1 MNTLTILA
9 DENITKLSDFLKY
22 HPNITLIQ
30 AHGRTLL
37 DLVARY
43 RPDALF
49 VRSVTP
55 IHDTLAYLPR
65 FVASAT
71 LGTDH
76 IDEAFLAEQGIGFAH
91 AAGSS
96 KHTVAQYVL
105 TAILTLR
112 PQAWHK
118 PLSLGIVGLGNIGTT
133 LAHYA
138 EALGWQVVS
147 FDPFLPKSP
156 LNQDFLS
163 VLKCDVVSIHTPLT
177 TTGSHPTHH
186 LFDSRVFGLLNKDTL
201 VINAAR
207 GKIIDE
213 TALMDFLATGG
224 QAVLDVYENEPCP
237 KKHLIDALALATPHI
252 AGHSIDAKLRGT
264 QMVYESFCRYFDLPI
279 LASMGMFLPHNPYY
293 FANLNSATLA
303 DFYDIKKDDHA
314 LRSRLSSPCL
324 QAQDFDDLRR
334 HTTRREWQFEDTI

>member
-1 MNTLTILA
+1 MNALTVLA
-9 DENITKLSDFLKY
+9 DENITKLPDFLKR
-22 HPNITLIQ
+22 HPNIIPIYAQ
-30 AHGRTLL
+30 GRTLSNL
-37 DLVARY
+37 MAQC
-43 RPDALF
+43 RPDALL

-55 IHDTLAYLPR
+55 INDTLSYLPK

-71 LGTDH
+71 IGTDH
-76 IDEAFLAEQGIGFAH
+76 IDEAFLAKHGIGFAH

-105 TAILTLR
+105 SAILTLR
-112 PQAWHK
+112 PQAWHAPPK
-118 PLSLGIVGLGNIGTT
+118 LGIVGLGNIGAT
-133 LAHYA
+133 LARYA
-138 EALGWQVVS
+138 QALGWQVVG
-147 FDPFLPKSP
+147 FDPFLPKSR
-156 LNQDFLS
+156 LNTDFLS

-224 QAVLDVYENEPCP
+224 QAVLDVYQEEPTP
-237 KKHLIDALALATPHI
+237 KRQLIKALALATPHI

-264 QMVYESFCRYFDLPI
+264 QMVYEAFCRHFGLPI
-279 LASMGMFLPHNPYY
+279 LAHFEEFLSDSPYG
-293 FANLNSATLA
+293 FSKLAPNTLQ
-303 DFYDIKKDDHA
+303 DFYDIKKDDQA
-314 LRSRLSSPCL
+314 LRAKLSDGHL
-324 QAQDFDDLRR
+324 LAQDFDDLRR
-334 HTTRREWQFEDTI
+334 HTTRREWRIDITL